1 DFSKEGI
8 EDIGSHR
15 SSVLGMTVPEVGPI
29 SYLQSRK
36 ESMSE
41 AALDVRR
48 KKLRWR
54 SWHRG
59 TREMDLLLGSFADA
73 HLADLSEEQLD
84 RFEKLLEAADPDLY
98 CWLLGRD
105 MPPPGIDRD
114 ILNMMRNFK
123 FAPRSG

>member
-1 DFSKEGI
+1 
-8 EDIGSHR
+8 
-15 SSVLGMTVPEVGPI
+15 MTD
-29 SYLQSRK
+29 QADSRDL
-36 ESMSE
+36 
-41 AALDVRR
+41 ATRR
-48 KKLRWR
+48 RRLKFRC
-54 SWHRG
+54 WHRG
-59 TREMDLLLGSFADA
+59 TREADLLLGSFADA

>member
-1 DFSKEGI
+1 
-8 EDIGSHR
+8 
-15 SSVLGMTVPEVGPI
+15 
-29 SYLQSRK
+29 
-36 ESMSE
+36 MSE

-59 TREMDLLLGSFADA
+59 TREMALGLGSFAA
-73 HLADLSEEQLD
+73 AQPADLRDEQLA
-84 RFEKLLEAADPDLY
+84 RAETLLEAADPDLY